1 MYRLAAV
8 SVLVLAAACSGS
20 GSASFALTDAP
31 TDLTGVTGVNI
42 TISSIQAH
50 VAGKDE
56 VKDGDPADSSIDND
70 GKWVTLTPAKKA
82 FDLLTLTNGATSSL
96 GDLELPV
103 GKITQ
108 IRIFLDTSKP
118 GNNSVSLGTQVCNL
132 DTSKVS
138 AKGIKINHPF
148 KAMAVSSGG
157 KVETTIDFIASDS
170 ITKQGDCLYQLAPVI
185 KIKKARVDGKDFNF

>member
-8 SVLVLAAACSGS
+8 SVLVFVAACSSS
-20 GSASFALTDAP
+20 GSASFSLTDAP
-31 TDLTGVTGVNI
+31 TDLTGVTAVNI

-56 VKDGDPADSSIDND
+56 LKDGDPADSSIDDD
-70 GKWVTLTPAKKA
+70 GKWVTLTPATKA
-82 FDLLTLTNGATSSL
+82 FDLLTLINGYSTPL
-96 GDLELPV
+96 GDLDLPV

-132 DTSKVS
+132 DTSKVN
-138 AKGIKINHPF
+138 AKGIKISHPF
-148 KAMAVSSGG
+148 KALAVNSGG
-157 KVETTIDFIASDS
+157 KVETTVDFIASDS
-170 ITKQGDCLYQLAPVI
+170 IIKQGDCLYQLTPVI
-185 KIKKARVDGKDFNF
+185 KLKKVKVDGQDFSF

>member
-56 VKDGDPADSSIDND
+56 VKDGDPADASIDDD
-70 GKWVTLTPAKKA
+70 GKWVTLTPAKKT
-82 FDLLTLTNGATSSL
+82 FDLLALTNGSTTPL

-118 GNNSVSLGTQVCNL
+118 ANNSVSLGTQVCNL
-132 DTSKVS
+132 DTSKVN

-148 KAMAVSSGG
+148 KALVVSSGG
-157 KVETTIDFIASDS
+157 KVESTVDFIASDS